1 MSREQRGSRNDA
13 ERHPLFLP
21 AILVGGVVFGFG
33 LGLSQMYRP
42 EVVLRFLQLT
52 DLGLLLVMG
61 GASVVAGV
69 AFAVMSKTGGSA
81 PLTGTQFGKRVKSMD
96 RNVLLGGG
104 IFGVGWGLSGI
115 CPGAAYASLGVGN
128 VTILYAV
135 AGMFVG
141 AYVQGY
147 VRSNV
152 GATEGATEE
161 PA

>member
-1 MSREQRGSRNDA
+1 MSDA
-13 ERHPLFLP
+13 NAGRHPLFMP
-21 AILVGGVVFGFG
+21 AILLGGVVFGFG

-42 EVVLRFLQLT
+42 EVVLRFLRLS

-69 AFAVMSKTGGSA
+69 VFAVGSRTDRTA
-81 PLTGTQFGKRVKSMD
+81 PLTGREFGKRVKSMD

-104 IFGVGWGLSGI
+104 VFGVGWGISGI

-135 AGMFVG
+135 VGMFAG
-141 AYVQGY
+141 AYLQGY
-147 VRSNV
+147 LRSETS
-152 GATEGATEE
+152 AAEQTAEE

>member
-1 MSREQRGSRNDA
+1 MSERDG
-13 ERHPLFLP
+13 RHPLFMP

-33 LGLSQMYRP
+33 LGLSEMYQP

-52 DLGLLLVMG
+52 DFGLLLVMG
-61 GASVVAGV
+61 GASVVAGT
-69 AFAVMSKTGGSA
+69 AFAVMSATGGSA
-81 PLTGTQFGKRVKSMD
+81 PLTGKQFGKRVKSMD
-96 RNVLLGGG
+96 KNVVLGGG
-104 IFGVGWGLSGI
+104 IFGVGWGVSGI

-128 VTILYAV
+128 VTILYAI

-147 VRSNV
+147 VRSSSS
-152 GATEGATEE
+152 ATQATEE